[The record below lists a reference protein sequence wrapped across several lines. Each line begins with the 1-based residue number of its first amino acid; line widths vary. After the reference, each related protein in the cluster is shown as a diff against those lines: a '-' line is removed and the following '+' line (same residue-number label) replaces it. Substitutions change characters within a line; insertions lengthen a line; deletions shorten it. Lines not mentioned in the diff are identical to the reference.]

1 MIRVNAEAIS
11 YDSASDCLDTRKVD
25 TASAVSLRDGFT
37 GQEDQLPDFSIGYSD
52 FGARQYSPTLSRWL
66 VPDPMGEKYY
76 DVSPYAYCAGNPVNR
91 VDIKGKADFWL
102 NGQIIGDDGVHD
114 QRALVI
120 RTEALTKEEIKETT
134 GFIKAN
140 SGSME
145 AFKDNDIAYRNSIEI
160 ESSVSNRQAMVTE
173 ISKDNGKGG
182 TDDSNNREYGGSI
195 QNGRIV
201 LAEPGP
207 IANPKTDA
215 IASIDLPT
223 GVSTFHSHPSGTI
236 VEYPPANTIG
246 GSTTSYSFI
255 QQPSG
260 IDISNAGTNT
270 HYVFGRSS
278 GNVYIYTSE
287 GVQAIIPMK
296 HFVTPKDK
304 R

>member
-1 MIRVNAEAIS
+1 M
-11 YDSASDCLDTRKVD
+11 
-25 TASAVSLRDGFT
+25 
-37 GQEDQLPDFSIGYSD
+37 
-52 FGARQYSPTLSRWL
+52 W
-66 VPDPMGEKYY
+66 KYY
-76 DVSPYAYCAGNPVNR
+76 HISPYAYCAGDPVNR
-91 VDIKGKADFWL
+91 VDIKGKTDFWL

-173 ISKDNGKGG
+173 ISKDNEKGG

-246 GSTTSYSFI
+246 GSTTTYSFI

-278 GNVYIYTSE
+278 GNVSIYTSE

-296 HFVTPKDK
+296 YFVTPKDK